1 MPVCQISAGFGVMRS
16 HMLQVSYSIK
26 CWLLSF
32 SFYMMFYFIVF
43 AKGYAS
49 IELLYLLGVS
59 TLLFPISKRIID
71 ALCDTLIP
79 NTALFHGLLLPFIIN
94 SLIWLLTPFIIALTL
109 VVYTV
114 CAISKSINPISHPKD
129 QRLQQ
134 KIKRRSKRR

>member
-1 MPVCQISAGFGVMRS
+1 
-16 HMLQVSYSIK
+16 MLQVSYSIK

-79 NTALFHGLLLPFIIN
+79 NIVNALQ
-94 SLIWLLTPFIIALTL
+94 
-109 VVYTV
+109 
-114 CAISKSINPISHPKD
+114 KSYVLDEYHKTI
-129 QRLQQ
+129 
-134 KIKRRSKRR
+134 

>member
-1 MPVCQISAGFGVMRS
+1 MPVCQISARFGVMRS

-114 CAISKSINPISHPKD
+114 CAISKSINPISHAKD

>member
-1 MPVCQISAGFGVMRS
+1 
-16 HMLQVSYSIK
+16 MLQVSYSIK

-43 AKGYAS
+43 ANGYAS

-114 CAISKSINPISHPKD
+114 CAISKSINPISHAKD

>member
-134 KIKRRSKRR
+134 KINRRSKRR